1 MSRTALITMVPSSVS
16 PFMTNAISCPSERK
30 RKSAGT
36 FQFRP
41 FSFKTLRA
49 NTMAEFRSGLL
60 LDVGFETLPVVFG
73 SVYLVTVGTDR
84 NQLLELVNFSRKP
97 KNSIRDTQS
106 HPNRDG
112 IKRLRQEIVNAG
124 LSGEVVVFRA
134 SLQGGE
140 KDEIGIR
147 CVRARPHSA
156 TKLQAVH
163 SWHHP
168 IAYDNAHGSAIERFP
183 RFGSG
188 ARAHHFVPHPL
199 EGRLQ
204 KLCGH
209 SVVFSDQDFHLA
221 GDFWCSS
228 SAP

>member
-1 MSRTALITMVPSSVS
+1 
-16 PFMTNAISCPSERK
+16 
-30 RKSAGT
+30 
-36 FQFRP
+36 
-41 FSFKTLRA
+41 
-49 NTMAEFRSGLL
+49 MAEFRSGLL

-188 ARAHHFVPHPL
+188 ARAHHFVSHPL
-199 EGRLQ
+199 EVDCRS
-204 KLCGH
+204 CE
-209 SVVFSDQDFHLA
+209 A
-221 GDFWCSS
+221 TASS
-228 SAP
+228 SAIRIFISLAICGAAPVRHDPRLAATCDH